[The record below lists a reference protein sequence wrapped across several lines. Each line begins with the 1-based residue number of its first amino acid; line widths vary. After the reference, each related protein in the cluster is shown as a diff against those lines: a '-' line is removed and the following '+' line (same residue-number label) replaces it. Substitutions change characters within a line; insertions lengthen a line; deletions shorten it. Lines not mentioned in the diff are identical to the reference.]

1 MNIYAVVH
9 EYQGAG
15 EYFLRIRSSD
25 EAECAL
31 ATRRQA
37 AAEASHQCVG
47 VLGTSSFMSRQIL
60 SHGSK
65 NGND

>member
-1 MNIYAVVH
+1 MSIKEQESTSCA
-9 EYQGAG
+9 
-15 EYFLRIRSSD
+15 LDLPID
-25 EAECAL
+25 DAEWAL

-60 SHGSK
+60 SHGSN
-65 NGND
+65 NGKD